1 MIEQRTIGVV
11 SCARADFGSLL
22 PVLKQIRSSPLLE
35 EHVYVTGMHL
45 SPEFGMTVEAVNEQ
59 GFERVERVE
68 SLLSSDT
75 PTGIAKSVGL
85 GTVGFAQS
93 FSRFTPDM
101 LVILGD
107 RFDVLA
113 AAVAAL
119 PFNVP
124 IAHLHG
130 GEVTEGAFDEAT
142 RHALTKMSHLHFTAT
157 DTYARRLKQMGEE
170 DWRIVVSGAPGL
182 DNLLEMKPKT
192 KEEVARR
199 FGFDPTRRILLVTF
213 HPVTIEYQNTKDH
226 IDELLCALEACG
238 EQTLFTY
245 PNADTA
251 GRAIIERINRFCA
264 ERDGAQVVV
273 NAGQD
278 WYVSLLSCV
287 DGMVGNSSS
296 GIIEAASF
304 ALPVVNVGIRQRGRL
319 RGPNVDDSG
328 HDRGGIE
335 AAIRRILAPEFKRRL
350 KGQGNPYGDGNASDR
365 IIKRLE
371 GVEIDRRLMVKKF
384 VDRMIEA

>member
-68 SLLSSDT
+68 RLLSSDT

-170 DWRIVVSGAPGL
+170 DWRIVVFGAPGL
-182 DNLLEMKPKT
+182 DNLLEMKPKPKA
-192 KEEVARR
+192 KEEVAR
-199 FGFDPTRRILLVTF
+199 
-213 HPVTIEYQNTKDH
+213 
-226 IDELLCALEACG
+226 
-238 EQTLFTY
+238 
-245 PNADTA
+245 
-251 GRAIIERINRFCA
+251 
-264 ERDGAQVVV
+264 
-273 NAGQD
+273 
-278 WYVSLLSCV
+278 
-287 DGMVGNSSS
+287 
-296 GIIEAASF
+296 
-304 ALPVVNVGIRQRGRL
+304 
-319 RGPNVDDSG
+319 
-328 HDRGGIE
+328 
-335 AAIRRILAPEFKRRL
+335 
-350 KGQGNPYGDGNASDR
+350 
-365 IIKRLE
+365 
-371 GVEIDRRLMVKKF
+371 
-384 VDRMIEA
+384 